1 MRFFL
6 TILIWVVILG
16 GMFFYSRQR
25 EIAEADIKIQD
36 PMTIQVEDT
45 YTLQVTPTFSIE
57 KDPFALQTEG
67 DPGSGMELRLNGTPL
82 SLTAENFQRG
92 IPWIL
97 EGIKGLVA
105 GNNEIYIQ
113 ASPPFAE
120 NNLEHG
126 VRVQLLKTGV
136 AVIDRTV
143 WSNQGS
149 LVSGT
154 VHFHLKEEVRKDH
167 DH

>member
-6 TILIWVVILG
+6 TILIWVVIIG

-25 EIAEADIKIQD
+25 QITEAGIKIQD
-36 PMTIQVEDT
+36 PETMIVEDA

-67 DPGSGMELRLNGTPL
+67 HTASGVELRLNGIPL
-82 SLTAENFQRG
+82 AVTAENLQRG
-92 IPWIL
+92 IPWEL
-97 EGIKGLVA
+97 EQIEGLVT
-105 GNNEIYIQ
+105 GNNEIYLQ
-113 ASPPFAE
+113 ASPPLTE
-120 NNLEHG
+120 SNLEHG
-126 VRVQLLKTGV
+126 VRVQLLKTG
-136 AVIDRTV
+136 AVIVDRTI

-154 VHFHLKEEVRKDH
+154 IHFQMKEEVHKDH